1 MVGLNQL
8 SLMQGIDSKL
18 RERLLVARID
28 QLQADV
34 KQVEEATKAA
44 QEQAFRSGFVLT
56 MPCYS
61 QNIGYCQCLQSHS
74 DLAVHQT
81 RKGSALQLQEQVVSA
96 A

>member
-8 SLMQGIDSKL
+8 SLMQGIDIKL

-44 QEQAFRSGFVLT
+44 QEQAFRSGFV
-56 MPCYS
+56 PCS
-61 QNIGYCQCLQSHS
+61 SPCH
-74 DLAVHQT
+74 AT
-81 RKGSALQLQEQVVSA
+81 TKT
-96 A
+96 